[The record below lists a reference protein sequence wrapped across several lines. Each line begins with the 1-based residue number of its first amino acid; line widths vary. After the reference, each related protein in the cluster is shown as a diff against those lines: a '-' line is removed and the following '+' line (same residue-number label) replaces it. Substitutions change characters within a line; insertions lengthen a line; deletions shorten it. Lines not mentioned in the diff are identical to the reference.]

1 MHLLEG
7 WRLIEGGHL
16 LISFSDSAAVEAQKK
31 IQIKWQ
37 KKAVFFVSLEGA
49 PEGGP
54 LFGGGRFL
62 ERGCLFKEILYS

>member
-31 IQIKWQ
+31 KRKICYSPSCPIGDKTL
-37 KKAVFFVSLEGA
+37 VYT
-49 PEGGP
+49 GP
-54 LFGGGRFL
+54 VNDTSSSKICR
-62 ERGCLFKEILYS
+62 

>member
-31 IQIKWQ
+31 NIDKVAKESGFLRIPRG
-37 KKAVFFVSLEGA
+37 GA
-49 PEGGP
+49 
-54 LFGGGRFL
+54 
-62 ERGCLFKEILYS
+62 